1 MRGKA
6 TLALMEQLVMVLV
19 FALAAALCVQA
30 FAASNR
36 MSETAAARDR
46 AVQLA
51 QSAVEIMKSRGGD
64 MAQAQS
70 AAMDRLGGQLSQG
83 VWYILYD
90 RDWNE
95 VSDDAGKDAVYRL
108 EALPDSDA
116 GQPKAEIRVSVE
128 DGETLTSLPVAW
140 QEVDNHA

>member
-6 TLALMEQLVMVLV
+6 PLALMEQLVMVLV

-30 FAASNR
+30 FAVSDHISR
-36 MSETAAARDR
+36 TDAARDR
-46 AVQLA
+46 AAQLA
-51 QSAVEIMKSRGGD
+51 QSAAEIMKSRGED

-70 AAMDRLGGQLSQG
+70 AAMERLGGQMSQG
-83 VWYILYD
+83 VWYVLYD

-95 VSDDAGKDAVYRL
+95 VPDGSAQAVYRL

-116 GQPKAEIRVSVE
+116 EQPKAEVRVTAE
-128 DGETLTSLPVAW
+128 DGETLIALPVAW
-140 QEVDNHA
+140 QEVNGDA

>member
-6 TLALMEQLVMVLV
+6 PLALMEQLVMVLV

-30 FAASNR
+30 FAVSDR
-36 MSETAAARDR
+36 ISETAAARDR

-51 QSAVEIMKSRGGD
+51 QSAAEIMKSRGGD

-70 AAMDRLGGQLSQG
+70 AAMERLGGQLSQG
-83 VWYILYD
+83 VWYVLYD
-90 RDWNE
+90 GDWNE
-95 VSDDAGKDAVYRL
+95 VSDDGAKDAVYRL

-116 GQPKAEIRVSVE
+116 GQMKAEIRVSAE
-128 DGETLTSLPVAW
+128 GGETLVVLPVAW
-140 QEVDNHA
+140 QEVNGHA

>member
-51 QSAVEIMKSRGGD
+51 QSAAEIMKSRGGD

-95 VSDDAGKDAVYRL
+95 VSDDGSEEAVYRL
-108 EALPDSDA
+108 EALPDSGA
-116 GQPKAEIRVSVE
+116 GQSKAEIRVSVE
-128 DGETLTSLPVAW
+128 DGETLSSLPVAW

>member
-51 QSAVEIMKSRGGD
+51 QSAAEIMKSRGRN

-83 VWYILYD
+83 VWYVLYD

-95 VSDDAGKDAVYRL
+95 VSDDGSKDAVYRL

>member
-6 TLALMEQLVMVLV
+6 TLALMEQLVMVMV

-51 QSAVEIMKSRGGD
+51 QSAAEIMKSRGRD

-83 VWYILYD
+83 VWYVLYD

-95 VSDDAGKDAVYRL
+95 VSDDGSKDAVYRL

>member
-6 TLALMEQLVMVLV
+6 PLALMEQLVMVLV

-30 FAASNR
+30 FAVSDR
-36 MSETAAARDR
+36 ISKTAAARDQ

-51 QSAVEIMKSRGGD
+51 QSAAEIMKSRGGD

-83 VWYILYD
+83 IWYVLYD
-90 RDWNE
+90 RNWNE
-95 VSDDAGKDAVYRL
+95 VSDGSADAVYRL
-108 EALPDSDA
+108 EALPDSNA

-128 DGETLTSLPVAW
+128 DGESLIALPVAW
-140 QEVDNHA
+140 QEVDGHA